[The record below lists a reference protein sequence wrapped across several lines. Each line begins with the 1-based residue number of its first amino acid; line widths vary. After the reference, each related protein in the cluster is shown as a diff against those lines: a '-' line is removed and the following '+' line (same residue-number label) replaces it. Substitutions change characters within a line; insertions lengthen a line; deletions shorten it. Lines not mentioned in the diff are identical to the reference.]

1 MKKICLTVI
10 GLFITFIHLFSQQ
23 TAKDTGLYKPKKLAL
38 EEVNLVSSLYGQT
51 GNHSAVT
58 GGIGT
63 EKVTDF
69 SNGLDLMFVGQDK
82 SAHKHTLTFGL
93 GIDHHTSASS
103 AYVSKTGAS
112 KTGGSRIYPSL
123 NWSVEN
129 LKKKTGLGFGVY
141 LSNEYN
147 YKSFG
152 LDAEFTRKT
161 NNNGEFNAKA
171 TAYFD
176 KVKLIYPSEL
186 IPTDTVT
193 STDGTVYYTTASG
206 NQVTLNSG
214 GTKSEKENIPSSPRN
229 TYAVSL
235 SFSQV
240 INQRL
245 QASITTDVAYQNG
258 YLGLPF
264 HRVYFTDGSVQVEKL
279 PDTRFKLPVGIRL
292 NYFLGDRIILRTY
305 YRYYIDNWGLQSHT
319 AGIEVPVK
327 LTPFFSISPFYR
339 YYTQTA
345 VDYFAPYEA
354 HAKTDQYYTS
364 NYALAAFN
372 SSYYGVGLRIAP
384 PNGIANTH
392 LSSLEIRYGYYTQ
405 TTDLVSNVISVAL
418 KFK

>member
-10 GLFITFIHLFSQQ
+10 GLYISFVQLFSQQ
-23 TAKDTGLYKPKKLAL
+23 TKDSGLYKPKKLAL
-38 EEVNLVSSLYGQT
+38 EEVNLVSSLYGQD

-69 SNGLDLMFVGQDK
+69 SNGLDLTFVGQDR
-82 SAHKHTLTFGL
+82 SAHKHTLTVGL

-112 KTGGSRIYPSL
+112 KTGGSRIYPSI

-129 LKKKTGLGFGVY
+129 LRKKTGFGFGVY

-152 LDAEFTRKT
+152 FDAELTKKT

-171 TAYFD
+171 TAYLD
-176 KVKLIYPSEL
+176 KVKLIYPSER
-186 IPTDTVT
+186 IPMDTVT
-193 STDGTVYYTTASG
+193 SNDGTVYYTTASG
-206 NQVTLNSG
+206 NVVSLNSEDDH
-214 GTKSEKENIPSSPRN
+214 EKKANIPSSPRN

-245 QASITTDVAYQNG
+245 QASITTDVAYQSG

-264 HRVYFTDGSVQVEKL
+264 HRVYFTDGSEQVEKL
-279 PDTRFKLPVGIRL
+279 PGTRFKLPIGIRL

-305 YRYYIDNWGLQSHT
+305 YRYYIDNWGLTSHT
-319 AGIEVPVK
+319 ASIEVPVK
-327 LTPFFSISPFYR
+327 ITPFLSISPFYR

-345 VDYFAPYEA
+345 VDYFAPYAA

-364 NYALAAFN
+364 NYALSAFN
-372 SSYYGVGLRIAP
+372 SSYFGAGLRIAP
-384 PNGIANTH
+384 PNGIGGTH
-392 LSSLEIRYGYYTQ
+392 LSSLEIRYGHYTQ
-405 TTDLVSNVISVAL
+405 TTELVSNVISVAL